1 MAAMTITTID
11 KAVLKAPDVERSTG
25 AIVVVI
31 VEVTAPGGRTTTTEI
46 LLTWTALMAD
56 VGAPAFERA
65 VLKTVVNVVLNA
77 AWSLNAESTLA
88 VTAAA
93 IDGGA

>member
-11 KAVLKAPDVERSTG
+11 KAVLKAPDVERST
-25 AIVVVI
+25 IVVVI

-46 LLTWTALMAD
+46 LVTWTASMAD

-93 IDGGA
+93 FDGGA

>member
-46 LLTWTALMAD
+46 LLTWTPSMAD
-56 VGAPAFERA
+56 VGAPAFARA

-77 AWSLNAESTLA
+77 AWSLDAESALA

-93 IDGGA
+93 FDGGA